1 MAIKDVNKEL
11 CNGCGHCVEICPM
24 DVFRMDE
31 KTDQAYVAYPEDC
44 MVCYMCEN
52 DCDQGAIV
60 LTSEVAEKMIFP
72 FG

>member
-1 MAIKDVNKEL
+1 
-11 CNGCGHCVEICPM
+11 M

-31 KTDQAYVAYPEDC
+31 KTDTAYVAYAEDC
-44 MVCYMCEN
+44 MVCYMCES
-52 DCDQGAIV
+52 DCGEGAIV